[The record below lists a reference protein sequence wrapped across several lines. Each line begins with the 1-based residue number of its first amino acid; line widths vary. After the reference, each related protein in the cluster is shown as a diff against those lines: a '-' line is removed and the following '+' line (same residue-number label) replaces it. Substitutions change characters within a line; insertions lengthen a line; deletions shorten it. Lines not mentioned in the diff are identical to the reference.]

1 MARLASEHLI
11 PGSSVVEQP
20 AVNRLVAGSNPARG
34 ANRNRQVFEI
44 ICISDLAVF
53 LFSAPEFLPR
63 IWPLPR
69 APRPRG
75 TPHPPPLSARD
86 RSGHNCS
93 LPAECRRRQD
103 GDGMARP
110 ADLSVILL
118 DHIQMAVPDG
128 YTGFGFYLVDQD
140 QRIHAG
146 PFRSRETANA
156 YLEDLWHQPRTG

>member
-1 MARLASEHLI
+1 
-11 PGSSVVEQP
+11 
-20 AVNRLVAGSNPARG
+20 
-34 ANRNRQVFEI
+34 
-44 ICISDLAVF
+44 
-53 LFSAPEFLPR
+53 
-63 IWPLPR
+63 
-69 APRPRG
+69 
-75 TPHPPPLSARD
+75 
-86 RSGHNCS
+86 
-93 LPAECRRRQD
+93 
-103 GDGMARP
+103 MARP